1 MGSELWDR
9 QETVMDRV
17 NTLTT
22 ALLITWTFLTLAT
35 VSSLPQPAE
44 EAAVLDSNNDAIGYL
59 LAKRKAYDSLSG
71 YTFGKR
77 NFDELD
83 RARFSAF
90 AKRAKQKRNFDEI
103 DRARFGSFHKRNFDE
118 LDRARFGSFHKR
130 NFDEIDKVGFGAFN
144 RYFK

>member
-1 MGSELWDR
+1 MGVSTG
-9 QETVMDRV
+9 TVM
-17 NTLTT
+17 NTAGLSITS
-22 ALLITWTFLTLAT
+22 LLLLSFLLASA
-35 VSSLPQPAE
+35 SSFPQPAS
-44 EAAVLDSNNDAIGYL
+44 EAAQDSNNDAIGYL

-90 AKRAKQKRNFDEI
+90 AKRATQKRNFDEI

>member
-1 MGSELWDR
+1 MGVSTG
-9 QETVMDRV
+9 TVM
-17 NTLTT
+17 NTAGLSITS
-22 ALLITWTFLTLAT
+22 LLLLSFLLASA
-35 VSSLPQPAE
+35 SSFPQPAG
-44 EAAVLDSNNDAIGYL
+44 EAAEDNNNDDIGYL
-59 LAKRKAYDSLSG
+59 LAKRKGFDSLSG

-90 AKRAKQKRNFDEI
+90 AKRANQKRNFDEI
-103 DRARFGSFHKRNFDE
+103 DRARFGAFHKKNFDE
-118 LDRARFGSFHKR
+118 LDRAGFGAFHKR

>member
-1 MGSELWDR
+1 MGVSCGTRER
-9 QETVMDRV
+9 AMDRV
-17 NTLTT
+17 NTPTT
-22 ALLITWTFLTLAT
+22 ALILLWTLLTLAT

-44 EAAVLDSNNDAIGYL
+44 EAVMDTDNDPIGYL

-83 RARFSAF
+83 RARFSA
-90 AKRAKQKRNFDEI
+90 
-103 DRARFGSFHKRNFDE
+103 FHKRNFDE